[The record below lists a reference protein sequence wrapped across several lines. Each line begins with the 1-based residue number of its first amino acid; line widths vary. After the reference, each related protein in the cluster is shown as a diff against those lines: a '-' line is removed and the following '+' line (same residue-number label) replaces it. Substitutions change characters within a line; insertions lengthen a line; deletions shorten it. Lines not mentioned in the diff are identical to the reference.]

1 MNSFA
6 SKSTWPLAVATA
18 ATLFLGSSATAM
30 AGSVSEDHHAGRNL
44 LVYVPSRLPP
54 QGKPALV
61 VVLHG
66 GMGNARRIESGQ
78 SEHGLNMDA
87 VAEKGAFIVAYL
99 NGTPV
104 TRRLGGDKLGWN
116 AGGGC
121 CGQSAENNIDDVH
134 YVQSAVEYLSSR
146 YGIDRK
152 RVYGVGHSNGA
163 MMAQR
168 MVCETDVFAAAV
180 ALSGPLNLDVT
191 NCPAARGKRILAIHG
206 AEDVNVPVAGGQ
218 GTGLSRAVFKSEVR
232 SQQAF
237 TDSGAQY
244 TLEIVKGADHKL
256 ADIEEVIQRT
266 QGMSIAEKAARFFG
280 LLDSSP

>member
-1 MNSFA
+1 MNSFT
-6 SKSTWPLAVATA
+6 SKFSWLLAVATA
-18 ATLFLGSSATAM
+18 AALLPGFSETAM
-30 AGSVSEDHHAGRNL
+30 AGSVSEDHHAGRSM

-104 TRRLGGDKLGWN
+104 TRRLGADKLGWN

-134 YVQSAVEYLSSR
+134 YIQSAVEYLANR
-146 YGIDRK
+146 HGIDRR
-152 RVYGVGHSNGA
+152 RVYGIGHSNGA
-163 MMAQR
+163 MMTQR
-168 MVCETDVFAAAV
+168 MICETDVYAAGV

-206 AEDVNVPVAGGQ
+206 PSPQ
-218 GTGLSRAVFKSEVR
+218 FI
-232 SQQAF
+232 
-237 TDSGAQY
+237 SG
-244 TLEIVKGADHKL
+244 
-256 ADIEEVIQRT
+256 
-266 QGMSIAEKAARFFG
+266 
-280 LLDSSP
+280 